1 MKTRV
6 LIILFIAL
14 VRFSSDAQTGLYV
27 PQLAAFDAAM
37 TNLLSTY
44 NVPGGQMAMTYHGRL
59 VYNRGFGFA
68 DVAAQSPVQPNSL
81 FRIASVSKPITGV
94 AIMKMFEQ
102 GQINLDAR
110 VFGVTGILNDAM
122 YQTILDP
129 RDTNITVRQLLHHE
143 GGWNSNNSGDPMFD
157 SYNIATVMGVTP
169 PASSV
174 DVIRYMLAN
183 KMLDFT
189 PGTQSVYSNFGF
201 CVLGRVI
208 EKISGLTYT
217 DYVTAN
223 VLNPAGITDM
233 QQGANLLSGQL
244 PNEVQYYDYPGAPS
258 AYSIYNNITLVPW
271 QYGGFNLEAMDAHG
285 GWIAS
290 CEDLCKLLV
299 AIDRFTTKPDIL
311 LPATIDTFI
320 KPGVDPNYAC
330 GINVNANNN
339 WWHLGS
345 LPGTSSEIIRA
356 GNQQINWVLLVN
368 SRTANSGTIS
378 SAIDNMLWSNLGSV
392 GTWPSHDLFTAIDE
406 NELNHLITVY
416 PNPADQTTT
425 INYPAE
431 YLKNAVVEVVDLS
444 GKKIYSD
451 VIDSSSLKISTANFE
466 NGIYLIR
473 IISENGISSSKLCI
487 HH

>member
-1 MKTRV
+1 MRTRV
-6 LIILFIAL
+6 IIIMLIAFAK
-14 VRFSSDAQTGLYV
+14 FSSYAQTGLYV

-44 NVPGGQMAMTYHGRL
+44 NVPGGQMALTYHGRL
-59 VYNRGFGFA
+59 VYNRGFGYA
-68 DVAAQSPVQPNSL
+68 DVAAQTLVQPNSL

-94 AIMKMFEQ
+94 AIMKLFEQ
-102 GQINLDAR
+102 GQINLDAK
-110 VFGVTGILNDAM
+110 VFGATGILNDAI
-122 YQTILDP
+122 YQNILDP
-129 RDTNITVRQLLHHE
+129 LATDITVRQLLHHE
-143 GGWNSNNSGDPMFD
+143 GGWDSNLSGDPMFD

-174 DVIRYMLAN
+174 DVVRYMLAN

-208 EKISGLTYT
+208 EKITGQTYT
-217 DYVTAN
+217 DYVTTN
-223 VLNPAGITDM
+223 VLNPAGIYDM
-233 QQGANLLSGQL
+233 QQGHNLLSGQI

-258 AYSIYNNITLVPW
+258 AYSVYNNISTVPW

-290 CEDLCKLLV
+290 CEDLCKFLV

-330 GINVNANNN
+330 GINVNTNNN

-345 LPGTSSEIIRA
+345 LPGTCAEIIRA
-356 GNQQINWVLLVN
+356 GNQQVNWVILVN
-368 SRTANSGTIS
+368 SRTANSGTIFNT
-378 SAIDNMLWSNLGSV
+378 IDNMLWSNLGSV
-392 GTWPSHDLFTAIDE
+392 SNWPTNDLFTGINE
-406 NELNHLITVY
+406 NELDHLITVF
-416 PNPADQTTT
+416 PNPSNLDVT
-425 INYPAE
+425 IESPA
-431 YLKNAVVEVVDLS
+431 KFKSFSIIDVT
-444 GKKIYSD
+444 GKVIYNSD
-451 VIDSSSLKISTANFE
+451 VNDDHVKISVE
-466 NGIYLIR
+466 NYDDGIYFVRVTNEDHSAIQKLIVQH
-473 IISENGISSSKLCI
+473 K
-487 HH
+487 